1 MAPDQSW
8 DINTVRNKAFW
19 QLKQYCCT
27 SGTYLAGRMTTFHKN
42 TNNKKFFHNLKFS
55 HFTRCLKCLTIKI
68 DTLLFSSAVITSSG
82 VYMRWPLFLPPPHPI
97 PSLTS
102 LSLNEI
108 LSLFCPDP
116 AEFVLMGGNLAPLE
130 AGKET

>member
-1 MAPDQSW
+1 MF
-8 DINTVRNKAFW
+8 N
-19 QLKQYCCT
+19 
-27 SGTYLAGRMTTFHKN
+27 HKN
-42 TNNKKFFHNLKFS
+42 RHTHIFF
-55 HFTRCLKCLTIKI
+55 
-68 DTLLFSSAVITSSG
+68 SAVITSSG
-82 VYMRWPLFLPPPHPI
+82 VYMRGPLFLPPPHPI

-130 AGKET
+130 AEKET